1 MISLVSYSQVY
12 RGIKEVEPY
21 KRRLAKM
28 DNYLQLNP
36 KQVEVEYYALMK
48 QAKSRKNIELESV
61 LYIYKATLHYYTGN
75 SDSSV
80 IYFDKA
86 IIAANKAKNE
96 QLRSS
101 AAIRRIFVIDGHNDV
116 KISMRMMKE
125 EFDDAKSRKDT
136 LNMIYSLN
144 GIAMYYER
152 MDSTER
158 CIDEYL
164 NAMKL
169 AQENNNQFEYG
180 FLLNNLGLLK
190 LRLKDPQAAYADFQ
204 TGMKI
209 AKVLEN
215 IRLELVLKENLGYY
229 YMEVDSLDQAEQ
241 EHKEALEL
249 ATSKN
254 FTALAFNS
262 MINLGVVERAKGNSK
277 KADSLMNEALQMAR
291 RYKLYYAISPIYLN
305 MAQIAIGN
313 KKYSQADNFLDSA
326 MLYSKY
332 TSKNEIQEGYYVLM
346 SSISEKKGDYK
357 EALKFNRLLT
367 KFRDS
372 LDKSSHLEMMKE
384 LQLKYNVEKEEKKRI
399 EEKNAY
405 EKKLAANALHT
416 AKIKQNIGIGLIILL
431 LGIGG
436 FIIYYFRSKH
446 KQEIEFSSAIVNKL
460 EEERGRIARDLHDGL
475 GQSLIVLKNK
485 FNQLEVN
492 DEEKTRQI
500 NENFT
505 STIEEVR
512 SISRSLIPPELRRLG
527 LKKSIL
533 KMLKD
538 VEETSRIMT
547 TSEIEVLEE
556 MTLDD
561 GQEIRI
567 YRIIQELLNNTMKH
581 SQATSLKITMKKN
594 ENGFS
599 MTYQDNGIGFEHDID
614 KMETNS
620 VGLRSIEQRLRY
632 LNGTIK
638 FEKPAKGFKATIK
651 IKLTR

>member
-1 MISLVSYSQVY
+1 
-12 RGIKEVEPY
+12 
-21 KRRLAKM
+21 M

-36 KQVEVEYYALMK
+36 KQVEVEYVALMK
-48 QAKSRKNIELESV
+48 QAKSRKNDALESV
-61 LYIYKATLHYYTGN
+61 LYIYKATLLYYTGN

-80 IYFDKA
+80 VYFDKA
-86 IIAANKAKNE
+86 IVSANKSHNE

-101 AAIRRIFVIDGHNDV
+101 AAIRRIFVIDGHSDV

-125 EFDDAKSRKDT
+125 EFEDARSRKDT

-204 TGMKI
+204 TGMRI
-209 AKVLEN
+209 AKILEN

-229 YMEVDSLDQAEQ
+229 YMEVDSLDLAEK
-241 EHKEALEL
+241 EHREALDL
-249 ATSKN
+249 ANSKN

-277 KADSLMNEALQMAR
+277 KADSLMNEALLMAH
-291 RYKLYYAISPIYLN
+291 RYRLYYAISPIYLN
-305 MAQIAIGN
+305 MSQIAISN
-313 KKYSQADNFLDSA
+313 KKYADAENYLDSA
-326 MLYSKY
+326 MHYSKY
-332 TSKNEIQEGYYVLM
+332 TSKNDIQEGYYVLM
-346 SSISEKKGDYK
+346 SSMSEKKGDYK
-357 EALKFNRLLT
+357 EALKYNRLLT
-367 KFRDS
+367 NFRDS

-384 LQLKYNVEKEEKKRI
+384 LQLKYNVEKKEKQRI
-399 EEKNAY
+399 QEKNAY
-405 EKKLAANALHT
+405 EKKLADNALHT

-436 FIIYYFRSKH
+436 FIIYYFRAKH

-492 DEEKTRQI
+492 DEEKTKQI

-527 LKKSIL
+527 LKKAIL

-547 TSEIEVLEE
+547 TSEIDLLDELS
-556 MTLDD
+556 LDD

-581 SQATSLKITMKKN
+581 SQATSLKISMKQG
-594 ENGFS
+594 EGGFTT
-599 MTYQDNGIGFEHDID
+599 TYQDNGIGLDQEFD
-614 KMETNS
+614 KLETNS

-638 FEKPAKGFKATIK
+638 IDKPAKGFKATIK
-651 IKLTR
+651 IKLRR